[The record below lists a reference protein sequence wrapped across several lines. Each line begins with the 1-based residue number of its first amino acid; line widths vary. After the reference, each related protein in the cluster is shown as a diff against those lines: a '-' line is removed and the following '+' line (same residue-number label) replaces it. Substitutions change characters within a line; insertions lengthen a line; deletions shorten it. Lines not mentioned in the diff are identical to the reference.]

1 MTGARLKAAP
11 VFNRFQHPLF
21 HGLPALAPVR
31 ATLPAPPCPDRGHRP
46 AAGRQRHTAPCGNR
60 PHGDPHRVAR
70 TGHRHQALSRGQPA
84 GGGQGP
90 RLAGGRIQ
98 SRPHQGRMDHLPRRR
113 PGRERS
119 GGGQAAGRG
128 VPGRP
133 GLGDRQVARP
143 AHAADRGGGAQ
154 LEQLPGGGA
163 GGRHPELCR
172 PQGAQGV
179 GAQGHGLPATLRRL
193 SGRSRPDRKDL
204 KVVNLDWPG
213 SKAAVVN
220 RDIDATFGG
229 ADLHLLL
236 DKGVTLPVSTKG
248 KGPAFSIYASLLA
261 TDDFITRY
269 PAHTTRLVKQLIRAS
284 QWASD
289 EANRAALLQLWGE
302 QSGQGEAVFKAEFDG
317 ESLKSR
323 HSPRI
328 DEAAVS
334 VYKNVAADGLKLGLI
349 KQPVDVEAWVAPQF
363 VEAALKEL
371 KAEKFWPALDRNG
384 RPLP

>member
-1 MTGARLKAAP
+1 M
-11 VFNRFQHPLF
+11 PLF
-21 HGLPALAPVR
+21 TSVR
-31 ATLPAPPCPDRGHRP
+31 P
-46 AAGRQRHTAPCGNR
+46 
-60 PHGDPHRVAR
+60 
-70 TGHRHQALSRGQPA
+70 S
-84 GGGQGP
+84 
-90 RLAGGRIQ
+90 
-98 SRPHQGRMDHLPRRR
+98 LPRRALIAAASLLLATSAPLLHAQAPAAPTVIR
-113 PGRERS
+113 IGSPELGTGTKPFPGANPLALVKAKGWLEEEFKADHIKVEWTTFRGAGPAVNEAV
-119 GGGQAAGRG
+119 AAKQLD
-128 VPGRP
+128 VVF
-133 GLGDRQVARP
+133 LGDLASVIGKSRGLPTRLIAVVGRNSNSYLAVAP
-143 AHAADRGGGAQ
+143 
-154 LEQLPGGGA
+154 GA
-163 GGRHPELCR
+163 GIQSFADLKGRKVSVLKGTAYQR
-172 PQGAQGV
+172 PFDAFL
-179 GAQGHGLPATLRRL
+179 AEAGLTE
-193 SGRSRPDRKDL
+193 KDL

-269 PAHTTRLVKQLIRAS
+269 PTVTTRVVKQLVRAS

-289 EANRAALLQLWGE
+289 EANRAALLQLWGD

-334 VYKNVAADGLKLGLI
+334 VYKSVVADGLKLGLI
-349 KQPVDVEAWVAPQF
+349 KQSVDVDAWVAPQF